1 MHTLLVTNY
10 YPPEIGGGAHLFYE
24 LAHSLTAR
32 GHEVTVLT
40 GYPRYNVQDVPARY
54 RRGLWL
60 NETLDGV
67 HVRRIRIPSLPR
79 ASKVARGVEHF
90 IVGLWLSAL
99 TGLSRR
105 ADVALVGSP
114 PLPMSWL
121 VCLVGRVRRLPMVVN
136 IQDLFPREAVEL
148 GMLTNPTLI
157 RLFEGMERQVHRL
170 ASAVTV
176 HSPGNKEHVIQHGG
190 QPERV
195 HVVYNWVD
203 TERIQPGERDN
214 DFARQHGLVD
224 RFVVSYAGTMGWAQD
239 MQTIIACADRLR
251 DYPDILFLLVGDGVE
266 KEGARAKSVELG
278 LNNILWLPM
287 QPWSV
292 YPEVLAASDV
302 SMINLHP
309 DLLTPVVPS
318 KLLSIMAAARPV
330 MASLPHNSDA
340 RRIVAEANC
349 GICVKAGDGE
359 ALADAI
365 LNPYSNRALVS
376 EMGRRG
382 RAYVEAHF
390 SRQVCTGRVE
400 TILKNV
406 TGETQ

>member
-1 MHTLLVTNY
+1 MHILLITNY
-10 YPPEIGGGAHLFYE
+10 YPPEIGGGGHLFYE
-24 LAHSLTAR
+24 LAHSLKAR
-32 GHEVTVLT
+32 GHPVTVLT
-40 GYPRYNVQDVPARY
+40 GFPRYNVQDVPARY

-60 NETLDGV
+60 SETADGV
-67 HVRRIRIPSLPR
+67 SVRRIRIPSLPR
-79 ASKVARGVEHF
+79 ASKVARGLEHF
-90 IVGLWLSAL
+90 IVGLWLGAL
-99 TGLSRR
+99 TALTHR

-114 PLPMSWL
+114 PLPMPWL
-121 VCLVGRVRRLPMVVN
+121 VCLAGRARRLPVVVN

-148 GMLTNPTLI
+148 GMLTNPALI
-157 RLFEGMERQVHRL
+157 RLFERMERQVHRL
-170 ASAVTV
+170 AAAVTV
-176 HSPGNKEHVIQHGG
+176 HSPGNREHVVQHGG

-203 TERIQPGERDN
+203 TERIRPAERDN
-214 DFARQHGLVD
+214 GFARQHGLVD

-239 MQTIIACADRLR
+239 METIIASAARLR
-251 DYPDILFLLVGDGVE
+251 DRPDILFLLVGDGVE
-266 KEGARAKSVELG
+266 KEKAQARGMELG
-278 LNNILWLPM
+278 LDNILWLPI

-292 YPEVLAASDV
+292 YPEILAASDV

-330 MASLPHNSDA
+330 AASLPHNSDA
-340 RRIVAEANC
+340 RRIVAEAGC
-349 GICVKAGDGE
+349 GICVKSGDGE
-359 ALADAI
+359 ALAGAI
-365 LNPYSNRALVS
+365 LSLYSDRALVD

-382 RAYVEAHF
+382 RAYAEAHF

-406 TGETQ
+406 AGEIK